1 MCNSRIIFQP
11 YALGVICCSVLLSLA
26 SSQPRVLFFL
36 VSTESTLYV
45 ILHVLDLQYD
55 VQKCDIS
62 YVVLYT
68 SDLWSGQLSSTTL
81 QIMWGSLMITQLGI

>member
-1 MCNSRIIFQP
+1 M
-11 YALGVICCSVLLSLA
+11 LLSPA
-26 SSQPRVLFFL
+26 SSQPHVLFFL

-45 ILHVLDLQYD
+45 ILHVLDLEYD

-68 SDLWSGQLSSTTL
+68 SDLRLGQISSTTL
-81 QIMWGSLMITQLGI
+81 QIIWGSLMITQLGIY